1 MNGTLPPISEHFKS
15 NLAQQS
21 VSPFGPPQQ
30 FSWTFKSA
38 GTRTVHRI
46 ALTSFLKR
54 PIFLEFSFLRFWTVF
69 WISCFILLSPFPLF
83 ACLLFCFFVF
93 CAFLIFCFLLFLLFC
108 FVVVVFNF
116 IFYFFACL
124 FCFGC
129 FLVFVFVV
137 CVFLVVLFCLFVFFC
152 FFLFF
157 WLFVFFA

>member
-21 VSPFGPPQQ
+21 VSPSGPPQQ

-54 PIFLEFSFLRFWTVF
+54 PIFLEFSFFTFLD
-69 WISCFILLSPFPLF
+69 CFLDFLF
-83 ACLLFCFFVF
+83 YLAFSFSAFCFFAF

-137 CVFLVVLFCLFVFFC
+137 CVFLVVSFCLFVFFVFFVFLVVC
-152 FFLFF
+152 FF
-157 WLFVFFA
+157 A